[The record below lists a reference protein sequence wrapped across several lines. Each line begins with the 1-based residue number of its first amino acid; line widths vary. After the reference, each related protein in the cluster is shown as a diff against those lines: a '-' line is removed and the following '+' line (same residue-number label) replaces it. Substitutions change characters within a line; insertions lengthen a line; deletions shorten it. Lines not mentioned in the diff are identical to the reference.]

1 MGLRDALP
9 RRGWIIISSAL
20 LIDLGLYF
28 VPKSIIGIQP
38 RLFIILIVML
48 QGVLVSIIIA
58 TFLHYHDETAEDS
71 SSWRYDP

>member
-28 VPKSIIGIQP
+28 VPKDIIGIQP
-38 RLFIILIVML
+38 RLFIVIIVML

-58 TFLHYHDETAEDS
+58 TFLYYHDEATEDS